1 MSLAHFIE
9 ANLDSLVA
17 DWAEFASQIGL
28 EGTPLTDRELQD
40 SARMMLT
47 RIAADMRTPQSEA
60 ARKAKSRGEDADP
73 DGDVTDA
80 AQIHADDRL
89 AQGFKL
95 NDLVAEFRALRATVL
110 RRWGEQSPPSAAL
123 FDDVIRFNESID
135 QTLSDS
141 IRQYSMQVEAIRD
154 RFAGVLAHDL
164 RSPLGAIANSA
175 EFLLQGEDVT
185 ASRMKAAANVQRS
198 AARMKRMIDDLLDYT
213 RTRLGD
219 ALPVTLVS
227 QDIGRLCLFAA
238 DEVGAGYPQAHIDVS
253 LEGDLAGAWDGDRI
267 SQLMGNL
274 LVNAI
279 QHGSGDIAVSV
290 SGRDQDV
297 QLSVRNAGGPI
308 PKEAVPTLFDPL
320 TRTYSSPEKRG
331 TAAGIGLGL
340 YICKRIAQ
348 AHGGHIDVVSTGDA
362 TTFKVTLPRS
372 PKTAAVTS
380 SSPTLMDKG

>member
-1 MSLAHFIE
+1 MKLADYIE
-9 ANLDSLVA
+9 THLDSLVD

-28 EGTPLTDRELQD
+28 DGAPLTNRELQD

-73 DGDVTDA
+73 LGAVTDA
-80 AQIHADDRL
+80 AQVHADDRL
-89 AQGFKL
+89 SQGFKL

-110 RRWGEQSPPSAAL
+110 RRWAEHADPSMAP
-123 FDDVIRFNESID
+123 FNDVIRFNESID

-164 RSPLGAIANSA
+164 RAPLGAITNSA
-175 EFLLQGEDVT
+175 EFLLLGDDLT

-219 ALPVTLVS
+219 ALPVTLAQ

-238 DEVGAGYPQAHIDVS
+238 DEVGAAYPQARIDVS
-253 LEGDLAGAWDGDRI
+253 LHGNLDGCWDGDRI

-279 QHGSGDIAVSV
+279 QHGTGDIHVAVS
-290 SGRDQDV
+290 GLDQEV
-297 QLSVRNAGGPI
+297 ALTVCNEGGPI
-308 PKEAVPTLFDPL
+308 RKEAMPTLFDPL
-320 TRTYSSPEKRG
+320 TRTYSPPEKRG

-348 AHGGHIDVVSTGDA
+348 AHHGEIDVASTDVA
-362 TTFKVTLPRS
+362 TTFTVTLPRQ
-372 PKTAAVTS
+372 
-380 SSPTLMDKG
+380 

>member
-1 MSLAHFIE
+1 
-9 ANLDSLVA
+9 
-17 DWAEFASQIGL
+17 
-28 EGTPLTDRELQD
+28 
-40 SARMMLT
+40 MMLT

-175 EFLLQGEDVT
+175 EFLLQGDDVT

-198 AARMKRMIDDLLDYT
+198 SARMKRMIDDLLDYT

-227 QDIGRLCLFAA
+227 QDIGRLCLYAV
-238 DEVGAGYPQAHIDVS
+238 DEVGAGYPQAQIDVS
-253 LEGDLAGAWDGDRI
+253 LEGDLAGEWDGDRI

-290 SGRDQDV
+290 RGLDQDV
-297 QLSVRNAGGPI
+297 HLSVRNAGGPI
-308 PKEAVPTLFDPL
+308 PKEALPTLFDPL
-320 TRTYSSPEKRG
+320 TRTYSSPDKRG

-348 AHGGHIDVVSTGDA
+348 AHGGHIDVASTADA

-372 PKTAAVTS
+372 PKAAAVT
-380 SSPTLMDKG
+380 P

>member
-1 MSLAHFIE
+1 MSLADFIE
-9 ANLDSLVA
+9 ANLNSLVA
-17 DWAEFASQIGL
+17 DWAEFAGQIGL
-28 EGTPLTDRELQD
+28 EGSPLTDHELQD

-47 RIAADMRTPQSEA
+47 RITADMRTPQSEA
-60 ARKAKSRGEDADP
+60 ARKAKSRGEGANP
-73 DGDVTDA
+73 EGDVTDA

-110 RRWGEQSPPSAAL
+110 RRWAAQSAPSAAG
-123 FDDVIRFNESID
+123 FEEVIRFNESID

-175 EFLLQGEDVT
+175 EFLLQGDDVT
-185 ASRMKAAANVQRS
+185 ASHMKAAANVQRS

-219 ALPVTLVS
+219 ALPVTLAP

-238 DEVGAGYPQAHIDVS
+238 DEVGAAYPQAQIDVV
-253 LEGDLAGAWDGDRI
+253 LTGDLAGAWDGDRI
-267 SQLMGNL
+267 SQLMANL

-279 QHGSGDIAVSV
+279 QHGSGHIRVAVE
-290 SGRDQDV
+290 GRDQV
-297 QLSVRNAGGPI
+297 VALSVCNEGGPI
-308 PKEAVPTLFDPL
+308 PKKALPTLFDPL
-320 TRTYSSPEKRG
+320 TRTYSPPEKRG
-331 TAAGIGLGL
+331 IAAGIGLGL
-340 YICKRIAQ
+340 YICRRIAL
-348 AHGGHIDVVSTGDA
+348 AHGGQIDVTSSSKA
-362 TTFKVTLPRS
+362 TTFSVTLPR
-372 PKTAAVTS
+372 T
-380 SSPTLMDKG
+380 